1 MILITLFSSTL
12 LVPAPLPPP
21 SLPLLDSKSNPACR
35 FNIKKQIARDQK
47 GNKRTLIEIRA
58 RCDAHQDIGSDIL
71 CFVYQTDL
79 IKHFL
84 SVFFLGVS
92 FRFSPLPP
100 GFFLVFSCVLFP
112 AIPLFPCIYV
122 FPFQIIIVCIFLCFL
137 FSFIPPFNIYVSFPL
152 PYLQKFHVSF
162 IPFKNIFPFHLSI
175 AFSASFHLRYLH
187 SIYTYFPPL
196 NYSFTL
202 ITFHFIP
209 LLYVQKY
216 FTLPQLNLIF
226 IIQNYFI

>member
-1 MILITLFSSTL
+1 MWCASRYWFGHTL
-12 LVPAPLPPP
+12 LCISNWFDQALSLCLLSWSFTLGFLP
-21 SLPLLDSKSNPACR
+21 S
-35 FNIKKQIARDQK
+35 
-47 GNKRTLIEIRA
+47 
-58 RCDAHQDIGSDIL
+58 
-71 CFVYQTDL
+71 
-79 IKHFL
+79 
-84 SVFFLGVS
+84 
-92 FRFSPLPP
+92 PP

-216 FTLPQLNLIF
+216 FTLP
-226 IIQNYFI
+226 